1 MKFAVV
7 TLGSAGDLHPF
18 LAVARAL
25 AERGHE
31 VHLLSQAPYEAAVR
45 AEGVGFVAV
54 AGEREHQR
62 TLQHPLLWHP
72 LHGFGVLWRHLA
84 VPAIGPT
91 LDALDALSRDAS
103 GHPLVVLA
111 SPLAA
116 GARLARER
124 WPERIRLVS
133 GYTAPMGL
141 RSIDDPLFV
150 GPWRV
155 PSWVPRRARR
165 ALWRG
170 LDRWKLEPMAEP
182 VLAGWCE
189 RLQLPPLHGSIFGE
203 ALHSPDGGL
212 ALYPAWFAEVPAA
225 WRARRVHQLGFPVF
239 ESSAPPPSPPG
250 LAEFLA
256 KPAPYVVAYPGSADK
271 RAAAFAE
278 PVIAAAR
285 VLGYRTLVLSR
296 FAGAAPAGAATEL
309 RVDEARLAD
318 VLPRA
323 SAFVHHGG
331 IGSAAQAIAAGPP
344 QLILASAYDQFENG
358 ARLTQLGL
366 ARWLR
371 EGSAP
376 TSRLQQSLADVLA
389 LPQEAD
395 EPGPTT
401 ERSLAASPNDA
412 VTRAVN
418 LLEHMQ
424 EQLSLP
430 DLTPQDERF
439 EVDKISKPG
448 RSLEEFSLFFALV
461 PSPDDAER
469 IAREGHQIMGR
480 HGLTGSRTTTDR
492 LHATVCEV
500 SRFPPESDIPRAPV
514 DAAMAAADR
523 LMARALTLNFVQALS
538 VKGGN
543 AFVLQ
548 ADSSSQTHFSDLRRM
563 LVTELRKV
571 DLRPSKAAPAHVSLA
586 YGSRPWV
593 EACSI
598 EPILWR
604 ARRLVLVL
612 SHRGLTHHQWIK
624 EWTLPDR

>member
-45 AEGVGFVAV
+45 AEGVGFIAV

-84 VPAIGPT
+84 VPAVGPT
-91 LDALDALSRDAS
+91 LDALEALSRDAS
-103 GHPLVVLA
+103 GHPLVVFA

-155 PSWVPRRARR
+155 PRWVPRGARH

-170 LDRWKLEPMAEP
+170 LDRWKLEPMARP

-189 RLQLPPLHGSIFGE
+189 KLRLQPLHGPVFGE
-203 ALHSPDGGL
+203 VLHSPDGGL
-212 ALYPAWFAEVPAA
+212 AMYPAWFAEVPEG

-239 ESSAPPPSPPG
+239 ESSAPSPSPPG
-250 LAEFLA
+250 LEDFLA
-256 KPAPYVVAYPGSADK
+256 QPAPYVVAYPGSADK
-271 RAAAFAE
+271 RAAVFAE
-278 PVIAAAR
+278 RVIAAAKA
-285 VLGYRTLVLSR
+285 LGHRTLVLSR
-296 FAGAAPAGAATEL
+296 FAGAAHAGTAGEL

-323 SAFVHHGG
+323 GAFVHHGG
-331 IGSAAQAIAAGPP
+331 IGSAAQAIAAGAP
-344 QLILASAYDQFENG
+344 QLVLASAYDQFENG

-376 TSRLQQSLADVLA
+376 ATQLQQSLSDVLG

-395 EPGPTT
+395 EPSPTT
-401 ERSLAASPNDA
+401 ERSLAGSPNDA
-412 VTRAVN
+412 VSRAVTY
-418 LLEHMQ
+418 LEHMQ

-448 RSLEEFSLFFALV
+448 RVLEHFSLFFALM
-461 PSPDDAER
+461 PSPEDAGR
-469 IAREGHQIMGR
+469 IANEGRQIMGR
-480 HGLTGSRTTTDR
+480 HGVTGSHTTVDR
-492 LHATVCEV
+492 LHTSICEIG
-500 SRFPPESDIPRAPV
+500 RFPPGADVPRAPI
-514 DAAMAAADR
+514 DAAVAAADR
-523 LMARALTLNFVQALS
+523 LVSRSLMLNFVQALS
-538 VKGGN
+538 VKGGS
-543 AFVLQ
+543 AFVIQ
-548 ADSSSQTHFSDLRRM
+548 ADNNSQVDFDNLRRM
-563 LVTELRKV
+563 LAAALRKV
-571 DLRPSKAAPAHVSLA
+571 DLRPSRAVPAHVSLA

-593 EACSI
+593 EPCPI

-604 ARRLVLVL
+604 ARRLVLIL

-624 EWTLPDR
+624 EWTLS